1 MTHNTASPGDLTF
14 WSFVDYAVQKAE
26 EELPSVNT
34 DAMRMVLTL
43 NRATSMVIYD
53 LESTVHRPR
62 GLTWPGFRVIF
73 ALWLAGPMEAKTTA
87 EISGTS
93 RAALSALLNTLE
105 RDGLVVRERATHDR
119 RALQLS
125 LTEAGYRAILGAFA
139 HTIAARVPG
148 PRRSNPLSARNWSV
162 CSTNSWPVPP
172 TPRPNSAAEHAEG
185 PFLRIVP

>member
-1 MTHNTASPGDLTF
+1 MTHDTAPPSDLTF

-26 EELPSVNT
+26 QELPSVNA

-87 EISGTS
+87 EISGMS

-105 RDGLVVRERATHDR
+105 RDGLVLRERATHDR

-125 LTEAGYRAILGAFA
+125 LTEAGYHAILGGFRA
-139 HTIAARVPG
+139 HN
-148 PRRSNPLSARNWSV
+148 RRESAWAEALEPEERHELVRLLNKLMAGSTDAQAKFRN
-162 CSTNSWPVPP
+162 
-172 TPRPNSAAEHAEG
+172 
-185 PFLRIVP
+185 

>member
-1 MTHNTASPGDLTF
+1 MTHDTAPPSDLTF

-26 EELPSVNT
+26 QELPSVNA

-53 LESTVHRPR
+53 LESSVHRPR

-87 EISGTS
+87 EISGMS

-105 RDGLVVRERATHDR
+105 RDGLILRERATHDR

-125 LTEAGYRAILGAFA
+125 LTEAGYRAILGGFRA
-139 HTIAARVPG
+139 HN
-148 PRRSNPLSARNWSV
+148 RRESAWAEALEPEERHELVRLLNKLMAGSTDAQAKFRN
-162 CSTNSWPVPP
+162 
-172 TPRPNSAAEHAEG
+172 
-185 PFLRIVP
+185 

>member
-1 MTHNTASPGDLTF
+1 VNRETAPPDALTF
-14 WSFVDYAVQKAE
+14 WSFVDYAVRKAE
-26 EELPSVNT
+26 QELPAVNT

-87 EISGTS
+87 EISGMS

-105 RDGLVVRERATHDR
+105 RDGLIVRARASHDR

-125 LTEAGYRAILGAFA
+125 LTEDGYGAILGGFRA
-139 HTIAARVPG
+139 HNLRE
-148 PRRSNPLSARNWSV
+148 SAWAESLEPEERTELVRLLNKLMAGSTDAKAKFRN
-162 CSTNSWPVPP
+162 
-172 TPRPNSAAEHAEG
+172 
-185 PFLRIVP
+185 

>member
-1 MTHNTASPGDLTF
+1 MTHKSAPPDELTF
-14 WSFVDYAVQKAE
+14 WSFVDFAVRKARQ
-26 EELPSVNT
+26 ELPAVDT
-34 DAMRMVLTL
+34 DAMRMALTL
-43 NRATSMVIYD
+43 SRASSMVVYD

-105 RDGLVVRERATHDR
+105 RDGLVVRERASHDR

-125 LTEAGYRAILGAFA
+125 LTEEGYGAILGGFRA
-139 HTIAARVPG
+139 HNRRESAWAEALEPG
-148 PRRSNPLSARNWSV
+148 ERTELVRLLNKLMAGSTDAKAKFRS
-162 CSTNSWPVPP
+162 
-172 TPRPNSAAEHAEG
+172 
-185 PFLRIVP
+185 